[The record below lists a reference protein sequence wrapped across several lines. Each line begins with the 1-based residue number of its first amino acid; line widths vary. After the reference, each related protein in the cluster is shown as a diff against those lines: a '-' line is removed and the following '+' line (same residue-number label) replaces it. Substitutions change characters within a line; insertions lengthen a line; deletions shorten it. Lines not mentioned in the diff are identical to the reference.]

1 MRWQLGALRFVPH
14 RPGEQGH
21 RGTGVPPPQSLT
33 ANSVGQAPDT
43 ATGDPSGSR
52 TATGALVLP
61 VDSPTGPPCTPHA
74 GVPRGPHP
82 RPHCSP
88 SSHRLAPGPSASSAA
103 GRVREE
109 GRQALISHSP
119 SVLSVSYFFFFFFFS
134 PFLPPSSQKGWFSSE
149 SLKHICIP
157 KTSLGINSSQCRGLF
172 FLLLLYIFFPPYAP
186 DFHPFSFSLQT
197 RNEFSQNPCNP
208 GAVALRSAG
217 LQGIRGL
224 SFSLASLHAVLLMLL
239 SVTMRGDQ
247 ALSPISCTNLP
258 PQPAPAGRNH
268 P

>member
-1 MRWQLGALRFVPH
+1 MAARCTTVCAPQARRTGTS
-14 RPGEQGH
+14 GH
-21 RGTGVPPPQSLT
+21 RGASSPVPDCKRCGAGTRHGHRRSQWITHGHRS
-33 ANSVGQAPDT
+33 
-43 ATGDPSGSR
+43 
-52 TATGALVLP
+52 TGAARGLSHR
-61 VDSPTGPPCTPHA
+61 SPLHTTC
-74 GVPRGPHP
+74 RGAPWSP
-82 RPHCSP
+82 SLSP

-119 SVLSVSYFFFFFFFS
+119 SVLSVSYFFFFFFLS